1 MNQAAPSNSFT
12 HALYRKAEIRAIEAA
27 ALADL
32 PLGDLMR
39 AAGKATCELIQTQFT
54 PHDGAILILAGP
66 GDNGG
71 DALEAGQLLTERGYT
86 VHLVQCG
93 DSLLYSAAASLS
105 LQQAR
110 ASRATFISPE
120 QIIANPAPAY
130 ALVIDGLFGIGL
142 SRAIMADSDF
152 GQLIQY
158 INRLAEKFAIPVLAL
173 DVPSGL
179 DADSGQV
186 IGPHGVAIEADTTL
200 SFIADKVGLH
210 TAAGRDYAGRVL
222 IDSLG
227 VANNCFPPPSAI
239 LSHAAMFE
247 GLLPARRLDSHKGSY
262 GEVMVIGG
270 ARGMAGAAI
279 LAASAA
285 LYCGAGRV
293 YVGFIEAPP
302 AYDAQHPE
310 LMCRLA
316 SELDFSKACIVI
328 GPGLG
333 NSEQAAS
340 LLARALQ
347 QAPNIVLDAD
357 ALNLIALS
365 APLRALLMTRNQS
378 LQRSIMT
385 PHPLEAARLLC
396 LSAAQVQTDRWQAA
410 CDLASQFQATI
421 ILKGAGSI
429 IATAQQPL
437 CINTS
442 GNPALAS
449 GGTGDVLAG
458 VCGALLAQQMS
469 ANDAARMAAWL
480 HGCAADQLVENDCG
494 AIGLTARELIPAIR
508 TCLNQ
513 LQKNTASHSA
523 FSRYA
528 SSRAELS

>member
-1 MNQAAPSNSFT
+1 MNPAAPTISFT
-12 HALYRKAEIRAIEAA
+12 HALYRKAEIRAIEAT
-27 ALADL
+27 ALAGL
-32 PLGDLMR
+32 PLGELMR
-39 AAGKATCELIQTQFT
+39 AAGKAASEQVQTKFT
-54 PHDGAILILAGP
+54 PRDGAILILAGP

-71 DALEAGQLLTERGYT
+71 DALETGQLLAARGYT
-86 VHLVQCG
+86 VDIVQCG

-110 ASRATFISPE
+110 ASQAIFISLA
-120 QIIANPAPAY
+120 QIIENPAPAY

-142 SRAIMADSDF
+142 SRAITADSIC

-179 DADSGQV
+179 DADTGQV
-186 IGPHGVAIEADTTL
+186 IAPHGVAIEADSTL
-200 SFIADKVGLH
+200 SFIANKVGLH
-210 TAAGRDYAGRVL
+210 TAAGRDCAGQVL
-222 IDSLG
+222 LADLG
-227 VANNCFPPPSAI
+227 LAHSDFPAAPGI
-239 LSHAAMFE
+239 LSHAAMFA
-247 GLLPARRLDSHKGSY
+247 GLLPARRFDSHKGSY

-270 ARGMAGAAI
+270 AHGMMGAAI

-293 YVGFIEAPP
+293 YVGFIDAAP

-316 SELDFSKACIVI
+316 SELDFSKACVVI

-333 NSEQAAS
+333 NSELAAS

-365 APLRALLMTRNQS
+365 APLRALLLARSQS
-378 LQRSIMT
+378 QQSSIMT
-385 PHPLEAARLLC
+385 PHPLEAARLLG
-396 LSAAQVQTDRWQAA
+396 LNAAQVQADRWQAA
-410 CDLASQFQATI
+410 CDLTMQFQATI

-458 VCGALLAQQMS
+458 VCGALLAQQMA

-480 HGCAADQLVENDCG
+480 HGCAADQLVENACG
-494 AIGLTARELIPAIR
+494 AIGLTASELIPAIR

-513 LQKNTASHSA
+513 LQKKQSKPQH
-523 FSRYA
+523 FQP
-528 SSRAELS
+528 RAK

>member
-1 MNQAAPSNSFT
+1 MKPAAPANSFT

-32 PLGDLMR
+32 PVGELMR
-39 AAGKATCELIQTQFT
+39 AAGKATCELIQTELT
-54 PHDGAILILAGP
+54 PRDGAILILAGP

-71 DALEAGQLLTERGYT
+71 DALETGQLLAARGYT
-86 VHLVQCG
+86 VDIVQCA

-110 ASRATFISPE
+110 ASQATFISLA
-120 QIIANPAPAY
+120 QIIENPAPVY

-142 SRAIMADSDF
+142 SRTITADSDF

-179 DADSGQV
+179 DADTGQV
-186 IGPHGVAIEADTTL
+186 IGPQGVAIEADTTL

-222 IDSLG
+222 IDSLD
-227 VANNCFPPPSAI
+227 VADNHFPLPRAI
-239 LSHAAMFE
+239 LSHAAMFT

-279 LAASAA
+279 LAAKAA

-293 YVGFIEAPP
+293 YVGFIDAAP

-310 LMCRLA
+310 LMCRMA
-316 SELDFSKACIVI
+316 AELDFSKACVVI

-333 NSEQAAS
+333 NSELAAS

-347 QAPNIVLDAD
+347 QAPYVVIDAD
-357 ALNLIALS
+357 ALNLIASS
-365 APLRALLMTRNQS
+365 APLRALLLARSQS
-378 LQRSIMT
+378 LKSSIMT
-385 PHPLEAARLLC
+385 PHPLEAARLLGI
-396 LSAAQVQTDRWQAA
+396 SAAQVQADRWQAA
-410 CDLASQFQATI
+410 CDLMQFQATI

-429 IATAQQPL
+429 IATSQQPL

-458 VCGALLAQQMS
+458 VCGALLAQQMA
-469 ANDAARMAAWL
+469 ANDAARMAVWL
-480 HGCAADQLVENDCG
+480 HGCAADELVENACA
-494 AIGLTARELIPAIR
+494 AIGLTASELIPAIR

-513 LQKNTASHSA
+513 LQKKHSKPQH
-523 FSRYA
+523 FQP
-528 SSRAELS
+528 RAT

>member
-1 MNQAAPSNSFT
+1 MNPAAPSNSFT

-27 ALADL
+27 AIADL
-32 PLGDLMR
+32 PAGELMR
-39 AAGKATCELIQTQFT
+39 AAGKAASELVQTKFT
-54 PHDGAILILAGP
+54 PRDGAILILAGP

-71 DALEAGQLLTERGYT
+71 DALETGQLLAARGYT
-86 VHLVQCG
+86 VDIALCA
-93 DSLLYSAAASLS
+93 DSLLYSAAANLS

-110 ASRATFISPE
+110 ASRATFISLE
-120 QIIANPAPAY
+120 QILENQAPAY

-142 SRAIMADSDF
+142 SRAITADSVF
-152 GQLIQY
+152 GQLIQH
-158 INRLAEKFAIPVLAL
+158 INQLAEKFAIPILAL

-179 DADSGQV
+179 DADTGQV
-186 IGPHGVAIEADTTL
+186 IGPQGVAIEANTTL

-227 VANNCFPPPSAI
+227 VADNHFPPPSGI
-239 LSHAAMFE
+239 LSHAAMFA

-270 ARGMAGAAI
+270 AHGMMGAAI

-293 YVGFIEAPP
+293 YVGFIDAAP

-310 LMCRLA
+310 LMCRMA
-316 SELDFSKACIVI
+316 AELDFSKACVVI

-333 NSEQAAS
+333 NSELTAS

-347 QAPNIVLDAD
+347 QAPYVVIDAD
-357 ALNLIALS
+357 ALNLIASS
-365 APLRALLMTRNQS
+365 APLRALLLARSQS
-378 LQRSIMT
+378 LKSSIMT
-385 PHPLEAARLLC
+385 PHPLEAARLLGI
-396 LSAAQVQTDRWQAA
+396 STAQVQADRWQAA
-410 CDLASQFQATI
+410 LDLASQFQATI

-429 IATAQQPL
+429 IATSQQPL

-458 VCGALLAQQMS
+458 VCGALLAQQMA
-469 ANDAARMAAWL
+469 ANDAARMAVWL
-480 HGCAADQLVENDCG
+480 HGCAADQLVEHACD
-494 AIGLTARELIPAIR
+494 AIGLTASELIPAIR
-508 TCLNQ
+508 NCLNQ
-513 LQKNTASHSA
+513 QQKKHSKPQR
-523 FSRYA
+523 FQP
-528 SSRAELS
+528 LSK